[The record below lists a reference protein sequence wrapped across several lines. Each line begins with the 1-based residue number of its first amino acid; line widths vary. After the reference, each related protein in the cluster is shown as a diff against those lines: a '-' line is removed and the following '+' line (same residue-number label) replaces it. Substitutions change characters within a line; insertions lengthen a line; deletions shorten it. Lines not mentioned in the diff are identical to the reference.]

1 MHSSLDF
8 IPVTMR
14 LPLKFGAETI
24 HSIQV
29 AHVELNAY
37 GSIGRGETPLSVAW
51 AWPSEI
57 SFAEREQTMMD
68 FCRLLADQYPQPT
81 AGDAD
86 PMTIGYLFLEECL
99 PSLIQKFNAAHDEPM
114 PYLAALICA
123 SAFDIALH
131 DAFGNSLQ
139 LNTYKTYNSK
149 FMKHDLAW
157 FFQDTAFTGKYPKD
171 FFVEK
176 PSESLPV
183 WHLVGGKD
191 LLRETER
198 TGIEPDDGYPVS
210 LEKWIER
217 DGLKCLKIKLTG
229 RNAEA
234 DYTRLVAVGQI
245 ALHYGVE
252 ALSPDFNCLVR
263 EPVYVTN
270 VLDRLNAEHPDIYNL
285 LLYVEQPFPYDL
297 EANRIDVHEV
307 SLRKPLFMDESAHDW
322 RLVRLGFELG
332 WNGVALKVCKTQTGA
347 LLSTCWA
354 KAHGMALMVQDLTN
368 PRLATIPHA
377 LLAAHVGT
385 IKGVECNAPQFY
397 PTASLAD
404 EKIHPGLYERR
415 NGVVDLSMV
424 KGPGFGY

>member
-1 MHSSLDF
+1 
-8 IPVTMR
+8 
-14 LPLKFGAETI
+14 
-24 HSIQV
+24 
-29 AHVELNAY
+29 
-37 GSIGRGETPLSVAW
+37 
-51 AWPSEI
+51 
-57 SFAEREQTMMD
+57 
-68 FCRLLADQYPQPT
+68 
-81 AGDAD
+81 
-86 PMTIGYLFLEECL
+86 
-99 PSLIQKFNAAHDEPM
+99 
-114 PYLAALICA
+114 
-123 SAFDIALH
+123 
-131 DAFGNSLQ
+131 
-139 LNTYKTYNSK
+139 
-149 FMKHDLAW
+149 MKHDLAW

-171 FFVEK
+171 FFVEN

-229 RNAEA
+229 RDAEA

-397 PTASLAD
+397 PTASLD
-404 EKIHPGLYERR
+404 FEKIHPGLYERR
-415 NGVVDLSMV
+415 NGVIHMGTTMT
-424 KGPGFGY
+424 KPGLGY